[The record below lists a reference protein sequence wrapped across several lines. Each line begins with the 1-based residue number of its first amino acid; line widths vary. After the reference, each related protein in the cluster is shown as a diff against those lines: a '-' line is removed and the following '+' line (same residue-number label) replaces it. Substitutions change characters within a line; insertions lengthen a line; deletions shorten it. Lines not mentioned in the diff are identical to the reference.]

1 MAQRRVAK
9 PRPAH
14 VVTRGSR
21 NVVLIGMRGVGKT
34 TVGRAL
40 ASRFGIEFVD
50 LDAVIEA
57 GDGRTVARIFE
68 AEGEEFF
75 RRREH
80 LALREV
86 AALPRPYVCS
96 TGGGVVERE
105 ENFAW
110 LRRAGTIVWLQGSI
124 RTLKRRLASD
134 ARRPALTGKSVVAEL
149 AALLRR
155 RGPRYRA
162 LADFSIRCGRDT
174 PATIAARIAVRMG
187 GRSEGSRSFR
197 VASGRPR
204 G

>member
-9 PRPAH
+9 PRSAH
-14 VVTRGSR
+14 VVTRGSG

-40 ASRFGIEFVD
+40 AARLGIEFID

-57 GDGRTVARIFE
+57 GDGRAVARIFE

-75 RRREH
+75 RRLEH

-86 AALPRPYVCS
+86 AARTKRYVCA

-105 ENFAW
+105 ENVAW
-110 LRRAGTIVWLQGSI
+110 LRRAGNIVWLQGSNS
-124 RTLKRRLASD
+124 TLKRRLEND
-134 ARRPALTGKSVVAEL
+134 ARRPALLGKSVVSEL

-174 PATIAARIAVRMG
+174 PAQIAARIASRIASHAG
-187 GRSEGSRSFR
+187 SERAIR
-197 VASGRPR
+197 
-204 G
+204 